1 MYIQHNIPALNSYR
15 NTKENRKKLEKN
27 LERLASGYRINRAGD
42 DAAGLAISEGMRAM
56 IHGLNQAKDNV
67 SDGINMV
74 RTADGAMQEIH
85 SMLQRMSTLCTASS
99 NGTYNDDDR
108 AIMQNE
114 IEQLKE
120 EINRISGSTD
130 FNGVSLLRGP
140 EGGYTLEVVPGSELP
155 GWVIRDPNSGTAFTQ
170 GRLTDTY
177 TDQKTF
183 VDSNGNSTSYTI
195 KHAAARLNFS
205 NLDQDP
211 TKVSDL
217 KGKGFFFTCMTCDRH
232 YSINFTDGTGSQMET
247 TGDHYIFNIGIDGI
261 TSGSDLVQKIIQGT
275 NNGNPLSHFT
285 NLAEDPPGSGT
296 LVIYDNRSM
305 DPDPSSGNGQW
316 PGWHNAYFN
325 INTTNL
331 PDNGF
336 VGEGVKRVSGT
347 EKGDV
352 VLQIGDTNSDPLQ
365 VDLPNITM
373 STLGLNSIFV
383 KTQELAHSSME
394 NVQNA
399 ITFISGERGRMGSYE
414 NRLEH
419 TFNNLTNSSENIT
432 AAESRIRDTDMAEE
446 ITQYTKNNIIN
457 QSAQTMLAQANSM
470 LNTVLSLIQQ

>member
-15 NTKENRKKLEKN
+15 NTKENRTKLEKN
-27 LERLASGYRINRAGD
+27 LERLASGYRINRASD

-85 SMLQRMSTLCTASS
+85 SMLQRISTLCTASS

-108 AIMQNE
+108 AIMQE
-114 IEQLKE
+114 EVEQLKD
-120 EINRISGSTD
+120 EIDRICESTE
-130 FNGVSLLRGP
+130 FNGVPLLRGVD
-140 EGGYTLEVVPGSELP
+140 GGGTLEVVPDSLLP
-155 GWVIRDPNSGTAFTQ
+155 AWVQKGPAFAQ
-170 GRLTDTY
+170 GHLTETY

-183 VDSNGNSTSYTI
+183 VYKNGNTTKHNI
-195 KHAAARLNFS
+195 DHAAGSLDFS
-205 NLDQDP
+205 ALDASN
-211 TKVSDL
+211 VSDL
-217 KGKGFFFTCMTCDRH
+217 KGTGFFFTCVTCERH

-247 TGDHYIFNIGIDGI
+247 SGDHYIFNIGIDGI
-261 TSGSDLVQKIIQGT
+261 TKGSDLVKAIINGT
-275 NNGNPLSHFT
+275 NNGNPNSHFS
-285 NLAEDPPGSGT
+285 NLTEDPNKPGT
-296 LVIYDNRSM
+296 LIIYDNRSM
-305 DPDPSSGNGQW
+305 GSDPTSGKGTW
-316 PGWHNAYFN
+316 TGWKADFN
-325 INTTNL
+325 INTTKF
-331 PDNGF
+331 PNG
-336 VGEGVKRVSGT
+336 GLCGDGVARIIPGT
-347 EKGDV
+347 ERGDV
-352 VLQIGDTNSDPLQ
+352 VLQIGDTNSDPLE

-373 STLGLNSIFV
+373 ETLGLKDTYEEGKFSV
-383 KTQELAHSSME
+383 ETQELAHASM
-394 NVQNA
+394 QKALKA

-432 AAESRIRDTDMAEE
+432 SAESRIRDTDMAEE

-470 LNTVLSLIQQ
+470 LNTVLSLLQQ